1 MWSRAVIS
9 PIELWRLKLE
19 PIDETRRRSER
30 EFMTAYVA
38 AAPGILGALLD
49 GMVRGVRELPRVN
62 LKSRPRLAD
71 FAEWAA
77 ACEGAF
83 WEPGTFMAAYES
95 NRQDLN
101 EIALDADLVGTA
113 IQVLMATRI
122 EWTGKPAELLK
133 SLNPIADES
142 AARSKEWPVN
152 ANQLGRALRRC
163 APLLRRAGISVH
175 FGAGGKRTIIL
186 RRLTECERNSSP
198 SSPTQSAT
206 GEKPNDFNKS
216 GHGDTKSEEG
226 DGRHPVKREQHPGR
240 RRPAVTH

>member
-1 MWSRAVIS
+1 
-9 PIELWRLKLE
+9 
-19 PIDETRRRSER
+19 
-30 EFMTAYVA
+30 
-38 AAPGILGALLD
+38 
-49 GMVRGVRELPRVN
+49 
-62 LKSRPRLAD
+62 
-71 FAEWAA
+71 
-77 ACEGAF
+77 
-83 WEPGTFMAAYES
+83 MAAYES
-95 NRQDLN
+95 NRQHLN

-133 SLNPIADES
+133 SLNLIADES

-152 ANQLGRALRRC
+152 ANQLGRSLRRC

-206 GEKPNDFNKS
+206 EEKPNDFNKS
-216 GHGDTKSEEG
+216 GHSDTKSDTRAMG
-226 DGRHPVKREQHPGR
+226 DTREAGATPRASSPGSYPLNDHKKGDRGDTGDTLRPHFAEPLDDGIPAFLR
-240 RRPAVTH
+240 RCAQCNRNGELGQVALPDRTVWLPIVSAREPWLATHHSPSSEQRS